1 MRSPTCASESMPSR
15 WPRTPAI
22 STRCTGASSAATRSA
37 VCCMS
42 AGWKIRSS
50 GSWMIRVGASIR
62 ARASARIGQASAPP
76 RSIKELRANVGG
88 DVVLLEMASARARD
102 RLGERAT
109 TPRWPS
115 IALSARTAAA
125 NCDGRH
131 ATAIEPSTCERT
143 RAHRARGRA
152 GPSQRPTRMAPG
164 IASRRRLITA
174 RRRSGCD
181 QAPLHLPGAFQ
192 SIEIGPRRTC
202 GSRACGVSAANTRP
216 RLLVDARLS
225 PRSPA
230 ADHDDTAGIL
240 WD

>member
-143 RAHRARGRA
+143 RAHRARG
-152 GPSQRPTRMAPG
+152 PSWTKPAPHRDAPG
-164 IASRRRLITA
+164 GLTAAPRQGPAEIRLWPGVATPCKGGVPINWNGTPADLRVPGRRGRRGQRATA
-174 RRRSGCD
+174 C
-181 QAPLHLPGAFQ
+181 H
-192 SIEIGPRRTC
+192 E
-202 GSRACGVSAANTRP
+202 
-216 RLLVDARLS
+216 DARLS

-230 ADHDDTAGIL
+230 ADHDDTARIL